1 MKFLRSLACTATLLT
16 GHAAAAAGFHDH
28 LGLQLWSLRDQTKVS
43 TTGALDLAVGFGF
56 TEVETAGTGNLSVAD
71 FARELSARH
80 LMAVAAHTG
89 YEALQNDLPKAIA
102 DAKALG
108 AKTIIC
114 PWIPHDRE
122 KGLSVADAHRVA
134 ADFNAWGEACRAAG
148 LQFGWHPHGF
158 EFVADAHG
166 DTPFAVI
173 ARETKPDLVC
183 FELDVFWVFHAGQDP
198 VKLLQQYPGRWRFL
212 HVKDI
217 RKGAVTGLST
227 GSAPPTDK
235 VAVGDG
241 QIDWPA
247 VFDAAAKA
255 GVTHSFIEDEG
266 VQPLKDIP
274 ASLRYLKT
282 LKP

>member
-1 MKFLRSLACTATLLT
+1 MKLLRSLACSALLLT
-16 GHAAAAAGFHDH
+16 GLTAGAAGLYDH
-28 LGLQLWSLRDQTKVS
+28 LGLQLWSLRDQTKAS
-43 TTGALDLAVGFGF
+43 TTGALDLTVGFGF
-56 TEVETAGTGNLSVAD
+56 TEVETAGTGSLSVAE
-71 FARELSARH
+71 FAKELAARH
-80 LMAVAAHTG
+80 LTVVAAHTG
-89 YEALQNDLPKAIA
+89 YEALQKDLPKAIA
-102 DAKALG
+102 DAKTLG

-114 PWIPHDRE
+114 PWIPHDKE
-122 KGLSVADAHRVA
+122 KGFTVAEAHRVA

-158 EFVADAHG
+158 EFAADAHG
-166 DTPFAVI
+166 DTPFADI
-173 ARETKPDLVC
+173 ARETKAELVC

-217 RKGAVTGLST
+217 RKGAPTGFST
-227 GSAPPTDK
+227 GSAPVTDK
-235 VAVGDG
+235 VAVGTG

-247 VFDAAAKA
+247 VLAAAAKA
-255 GVTHSFIEDEG
+255 GVTHYFIEDEG
-266 VQPLKDIP
+266 AQPLQDIP